1 MIGRVVV
8 FVLGVSAT
16 VGMFVAPPA
25 KMFAEPEL
33 ARILFFHLPC
43 AFWAVLFLFIATGH
57 SLRVLSGKRPGADAK
72 ACASMELAGLFCVLT
87 MLTGMVFSK
96 AQWGA
101 WWQGD
106 PRQTSFLIV
115 LFIVGAY
122 FALRMALTDEE
133 RRRAFSAA
141 YVLGSLVP
149 NLVLIFVLPRLP
161 QVRSFHPS
169 DTIVGGNLDGMHWAF
184 TLLSFAAIGAAA
196 IGAYRMRLRTADT
209 EQQLENL
216 HGDLENSRD
225 ASPAAR
231 VVRPVPLHGQ
241 GGTED

>member
-1 MIGRVVV
+1 MMGRIFV
-8 FVLGVSAT
+8 FLLGAAAT
-16 VGMFVAPPA
+16 AAMFAAPPT

-43 AFWAVLFLFIATGH
+43 AFLAVILLFLATWH
-57 SLRVLSGKRPGADAK
+57 SVRALSVKNHDADAK
-72 ACASMELAGLFCVLT
+72 ACAAMELTGLFCVLT

-122 FALRMALTDEE
+122 FVLRMTLTDEE
-133 RRRAFSAA
+133 KRKTFSAA

-169 DTIVGGNLDGMHWAF
+169 DTVVGGKLDAAHWTFVLLAF
-184 TLLSFAAIGAAA
+184 GAMLVATVW
-196 IGAYRMRLRTADT
+196 AYRMRLRAA
-209 EQQLENL
+209 ELERQLENL
-216 HGDLENSRD
+216 YGDLETAGD
-225 ASPAAR
+225 ASASAG
-231 VVRPVPLHGQ
+231 VVRPVRLHDQAGQ
-241 GGTED
+241 ED